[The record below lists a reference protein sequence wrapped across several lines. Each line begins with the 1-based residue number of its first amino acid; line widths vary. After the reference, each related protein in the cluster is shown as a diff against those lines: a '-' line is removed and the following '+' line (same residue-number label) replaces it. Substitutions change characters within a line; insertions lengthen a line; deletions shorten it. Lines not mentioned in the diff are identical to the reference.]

1 MLKSLET
8 KSHKLFLIAS
18 IATIVI
24 TTGAILALGHLV
36 DRKLESVMI
45 LHDFFTVVF
54 VMTGAGFVGILLFG
68 SITGNNN
75 LTNNRGTVNL
85 MRILSILAAA
95 SVFLVIFTGIIGYV
109 YYRLPIPDSPKTI
122 IKNTFPY
129 AHDVMFE
136 TMEYLGLIGTVW
148 ATLIAYLTHHFK
160 DKIFTNSLIK
170 NGLVMLISIGIV
182 YALIISLAGI
192 VPTKIASVQG

>member
-18 IATIVI
+18 IATVVI
-24 TTGAILALGHLV
+24 TTGIILALGQLV

-68 SITGNNN
+68 SSGNNLAN
-75 LTNNRGTVNL
+75 GGTINL
-85 MRILSILAAA
+85 MRVLSVLAAA

>member
-18 IATIVI
+18 IATVVI
-24 TTGAILALGHLV
+24 TTGIILALGPLI
-36 DRKLESVMI
+36 DRKIESVMI

-68 SITGNNN
+68 SSNN
-75 LTNNRGTVNL
+75 LANGGTINL
-85 MRILSILAAA
+85 MRVLSILAAA

-136 TMEYLGLIGTVW
+136 TMEYLGLIGTIW

-160 DKIFTNSLIK
+160 DKMLTNSLIK

>member
-68 SITGNNN
+68 SSNN
-75 LTNNRGTVNL
+75 LSNKIGGTVNL